1 MVRTLWILLS
11 LFGSHLV
18 LGNTTFL
25 FEGQLWDINQ
35 KIPIQGERRIRVT
48 LVSGLVNDLVVPT
61 TRTIW
66 GTERFFQFD
75 KGFILIEMGAGGGI
89 NPEDLLSPNLGVVI
103 SVADMEA
110 PVVVPIRHIP
120 NVAISSISQR
130 ASQVDVMGVMGVL
143 SSKQLTGKYP
153 SIRGLGPLNG
163 LEIGG
168 VVIRANQ
175 DRMGIGILNPQASL
189 DSEHFIRIRQGELR
203 LADGSI
209 LKSAQLNRIAQGV
222 ATTQAIVVGGDTQ
235 SLGYG
240 LTFRVGQ
247 NNKMGVLTTGGVWI
261 GDTPE
266 SGDGLMVKGGVLVGQ
281 ANTATLGTIQ
291 FLNETFMGY
300 SAMGWKQLDTQ
311 PMSTSWWV
319 QGSAGIR
326 PQSGISRLALGLQS
340 TTLSMQVVGYTR
352 ASQWLGGFAGDGS
365 GVTGINFVDLLGLLP
380 VAKGGVGVLPV
391 TANGVMVDAGKLVG
405 ATVQDQQVMMG
416 VGGGVRVVPIQITN
430 EMNGGFRGEDWVIQH
445 PTVSLW
451 VLDGG
456 EIARVSVDVSG
467 HIVGG
472 VTLNLETRYI
482 TESDMDYLYLNNA
495 GMTIRGGLLAVGGIN
510 GTVILDYLGANRVRI
525 GSENSMQKLV
535 VSGGIRVGSG
545 NRMVLGSI
553 QWNPFYDW
561 IEGYGSRGWV
571 RLDSPA
577 DERAGWRWRDLTL
590 VASGANR
597 VGIAT
602 ENPSTPLG
610 VAGNSWWGDTSV
622 LALETP
628 RIQVG
633 HTWINRDQLSSDWQ
647 FETLQSPWFLAKGQD
662 PVWQSVQV
670 DNLQLGSKPI
680 GGLSGDL
687 LFKDGIT
694 LQQMTLQS
702 LMGTPLLVGPW
713 DIQTT
718 QWILGASVTFDGGV
732 EMGPLL
738 KVPRLW
744 VNQGGN
750 QWVIRDR
757 QVAMNRLGIPYFT
770 GMVVSGDVQVGQTR
784 SNEHRTPQSDWL
796 VAGNLIVGGGIVSRV
811 SGQGGIWVDQ
821 SFSLAKSLQT
831 GLLIGAFSTPNP
843 VAKWGLMGDGGGV
856 LDWRSNTGDQLMYMT
871 AEGQLS
877 VGHTQPMAWVD
888 SRSGGDIPALLMSPG
903 FLTNTPQKGAIEFKN
918 GIWFTSDTQR
928 KSILL
933 SDTAESLAEQWAT
946 IEIQEPGILSV
957 LLLGDIQWPSTISAP
972 QGMWVDLKGGR
983 LGVNRATP
991 LAPLDIDGGLRVGSG
1006 EVIPK
1011 SIRYDNGQFKGVLD
1025 SGESRQLDNVVDSE
1039 PIVYNADKTM
1049 ASSMV
1054 NIGIGVS
1061 NPQTEIAV
1069 QGTIQ
1074 AQVFRG
1080 DGSGI
1085 LGINDQQISGQLL
1098 LSQGG
1103 GMASLN
1109 GFVIADQTG
1118 LKGSTLNLGQLLGQ
1132 SLAGFGV
1139 AVSVNRGLMIQRP
1152 KENQMII
1159 ALSQLTQSTKLEMG
1173 SFGMV
1178 SLLSLDFMG
1187 NMINMS
1193 ESNWGGYYITTQN
1206 QYLAKTG
1213 TTGLSKGLSL
1223 NGTDLIGTLGGDL
1236 ILSAPAIGIG
1246 QPTPSTRLDVNGAI
1260 RVKDSANAVSGVIRY
1275 GDSGFEGWNG
1285 ERWVA
1290 LDIGDN
1296 VPLKSAGYFVGDGS
1310 ALINLS
1316 HHYASMPLYKGGL
1329 EYVGW
1334 PYQEVIITNQNGG
1347 LESLGL
1353 SKHAIMMGGALKARQ
1368 SSIRGAFLNWD
1379 PDQGLISHM
1388 GFQQPSIN
1396 VVAGYGVRSLYFDSI
1411 GRITSASMVT
1421 FDNRY
1426 YTKLETIGLINPI
1439 GDRSIIGQFQF
1450 LGPYPI
1456 TTVGSQ
1462 PLIIEAGGDGRI
1474 GLASLRPTAL
1484 VSVGD
1489 IATPVFQS
1497 VMMQMGGELTD
1508 NTVNREGIKF
1518 KISGY
1523 GQNQSVEMIRSKP
1536 WGAGHDFVLY
1546 NRVLTS
1552 RPSGV
1557 YTSGEW
1563 VVGGATPV
1571 LIQGMMSGSYFKGD
1585 AAAVTGLLLENVQ
1598 TVLPLE
1604 KGGMSSSL
1612 IPKGA
1617 VLVGNESTVAPISI
1631 TLKGHLLIGRT
1642 GELPQM
1648 GRLDSESSDIRFIFG
1663 AGSIQLGLSRS
1674 LSTQSDM
1681 VFKQLFLD
1689 RFLRST
1695 KVSIPNGG
1703 LVLPKQ
1709 VQFGEWSR
1717 PLLEDVGVSGS
1728 MRVSAVVGLEG
1739 VSANRK
1745 MTIGQ
1750 SLTANAVIRIKELG
1764 DLTGSPQVLHGV
1776 PMIPL
1781 SFSGDT
1787 NVSGWM
1793 NVGGAGRVSADRL
1806 ILGTD
1811 QIETPI
1817 RLSGELVVDGGF
1829 NLDSLVLNQS
1839 INIYNGL
1846 WNASLGKGV
1855 GIDREPTT
1863 TLDVNGVLTI
1873 DNQAWIRQVTVN
1885 AGAVFGNGL
1894 LSIQSNGVGLNRS
1907 PATGLVMTGDGIAN
1921 GMAVLNELL
1930 VDNQWSVG
1938 GLAWVVTPLGL
1949 GIGRVPIKAL
1959 DVVGSMRSMGELSGY
1974 EMVAQHIDSGLLT
1987 ITRNR
1992 VGVGTADPRFVL
2004 DVALRTR
2011 FNQKGLFGTDPW
2023 GVVSTG
2029 LGIHQL
2035 PENALSLSGQWLV
2048 SGNVTL
2054 TTLTA
2059 NELDARGLFVSR
2071 YWNDSVGIGTKEP
2084 LEALHIVG
2092 NANVQSKV
2100 SGKGV
2105 RVLQWLVNPPQS
2117 VLVITSSGVG
2127 INRATPTMALVVVGG
2142 AAANSVTVQ
2151 RMVVPDTIKA
2161 NLGWFK
2167 TTELGVG
2174 VGITPKEALDVLGS
2188 GIIRGDTTTN
2198 RLTISER
2205 LSILNRDADVWI
2217 MVDNE
2222 TKQVRLG
2229 SGEPATLSVS
2239 GDVIISGNMFS
2250 GNVWST
2256 GNLTGDIDHMLI
2268 NKDHYLN
2275 MVINGDAS
2283 IERGDIRA
2291 DMGVGLI
2298 SVNQEKMGVG
2308 ILSASH
2314 HLHVIGSGWARKI
2327 QAGSV
2332 TINRTSLVVGTSS
2345 MRIQNSP
2352 LRIGINQPNLGATT
2366 LMDVVGDGVVSNRMI
2381 ANRLTLSNEAKLGN
2395 VVVDE
2400 SGVQIGASPING
2412 NALVGTDMQVSNL
2425 IKVGGGVSINQLDFH
2440 VGITEVSWSI
2450 NRGNGGEAL
2459 EVSGNMMVSNSF
2471 SATQF
2476 VGDGQFIHHI
2486 NTESLTGVE
2495 ALAEG
2500 LSGLFFVNGTIRP
2513 GTIFLGDGLGKYK
2526 GHTFLAINENG
2537 FTVNSSSGA
2546 ITLGLVQNIS
2556 PTGLPTFNQISL
2568 IATRSVLGL
2577 LGSGLDIKLDANR
2590 TLYLDIGKLGIN
2602 RLNPNDQL
2610 DVIGSGYYSGSLSI
2624 NPNSEPMGIV
2634 LSSQGSMGIGMM
2646 SPVPYAL
2653 AVNGNMILTR
2663 GMEAHSLLVNKELQ
2677 STVFWMGEVDGEFR
2691 VGINTQSPA
2700 SALDVDGFGSFRSHR
2715 LYANTMRGDTIK
2727 TNHLKVKQ
2735 VPSTVWGFYDQPTPW
2750 LSLGGATERQ
2760 ANITIFGVA
2769 QFKKEVSI
2777 ARGALLITPFPEVVG
2792 IRLGRSYRVPAD
2804 VSLAVYGDMLIRN
2817 QESPALLNPFGKTPS
2832 ESIMVDVEP
2841 GTVQFFAPTSQYTLS
2856 VGGEMVSN
2864 TINAIVFGGDGG
2876 QLTDLSLN
2884 SFDTGFWPI
2893 ETGGIGPMVPSGKF
2907 VGAYNGGIQF
2917 SVAKGLQLTQLAA
2930 PLSVQFS
2937 LIQPIE
2943 TSSNLQFSQLNLNP
2957 ITDDVVVLPNL
2968 SMNRSGNLR
2977 WDVGSLG
2984 VGIAIPN
2991 DTISVSGD
2999 ARTSKLDVAGQMMMQ
3014 NKELVLGTGTFSN
3027 MDGVNVVG
3035 SMTTR
3040 ENHKTTIMNICSA
3053 LQVSQFFRA
3062 GVYNTL
3068 NASNQNCLT
3077 YGTLISINIPSDFF
3091 KTATSLS
3098 PLHKLGFF
3106 VSGNAVVKGALVI
3119 PSVMWAIRDD
3129 RFYSM
3134 SMYRNDLML
3143 TVNDDRSWPSYY
3155 GSNQDLLD
3163 FQFQGMGNDYFG
3175 VRTMRVPVGYR
3186 IQASSN
3192 STERIDYIDL
3202 ETTNITANMGSVS
3215 KLTSGEFGMDF
3226 NGVSKINRLVADL
3239 VQTSTV
3245 DIVAQLINQ
3254 LENLNPDFIGNAN
3267 IANNQL
3273 ELNYAVFEKDT
3284 IRTYAYQANGVQ
3296 LYSNEKPGL
3305 QSGADSNRLNFV
3317 IDPNGISDFVS
3328 PYLQRYGIN
3337 WRTRYGIDFFL
3348 LRHVR
3353 HVKYT
3358 PIWWDARPESL
3369 YPDRIQTGDPEY
3381 DVFGYQLTEAELASR
3396 KSSSTVYPGIT
3407 SATNPVRLESSAKSD
3422 TSTPQFLFVYP
3433 YNNASNTTFF
3443 IQDNRNHCGFYY
3455 SPSFSSSYPTDHF
3468 MKQMV
3473 GVHLFTYDLKN
3484 PQGLNWR
3491 TTPYYTGHIGIAS
3504 ESNRWLGIDYG
3515 DYSEKAV
3522 NTLWDLWSVGT
3533 IKDDNLRFF
3542 EPTCAW
3548 ATTNVSLA
3556 NENPIM
3562 FAYPRFF
3569 VAGMNSAGP
3578 NILSSDRVYSLN
3590 IDGDDSG
3597 LNQLYGVGSS
3607 SEPISYLQSMQVDR
3621 ELQSGVF
3628 ATDIP
3633 HPNAVKQSQGTRLRH
3648 YSVQT
3653 PGVGGNLYALQV
3665 TCNIVGEN
3673 QFPLPSYMADI
3684 NRGNTIIQVS
3694 PANALWDEAWA
3705 TIEGSTL
3712 KVFTQSPGQ
3721 YNILIM
3727 DDRADEIW
3735 NSLGYEGSVFNANPR
3750 TTPTIHWSA
3759 ISSSVGGEGALD
3771 SLSVVCQKGG
3781 NQFILPYNTFS
3792 GREIVVGDGVNEW
3805 GKIEGNVLTVVVKT
3819 SGTYGVNIMR
3829 DRMETL
3835 PNPVQSRYGSEYQV
3849 SFPRGIIRIIQ

>member
-1 MVRTLWILLS
+1 MVQ
-11 LFGSHLV
+11 
-18 LGNTTFL
+18 GNTTFL
-25 FEGQLWDINQ
+25 FEGQLWDISK

-120 NVAISSISQR
+120 KVAISSLSQR

-175 DRMGIGILNPQASL
+175 DRMGIGISNPQASL

-222 ATTQAIVVGGDTQ
+222 ATTQAVVMGGDTQ
-235 SLGYG
+235 SLGYD

-247 NNKMGVLTTGGVWI
+247 HNKMGVLTTGGVWI

-340 TTLSMQVVGYTR
+340 TTLSMQVVGSTR
-352 ASQWLGGFAGDGS
+352 ASQWLGGFAGDGA
-365 GVTGINFVDLLGLLP
+365 GITGIKSVDLLGQLP
-380 VAKGGVGVLPV
+380 VAKGGIGVLPA
-391 TANGVMVDAGKLVG
+391 TSNGVMVDAGNLVG
-405 ATVQDQQVMMG
+405 ATIQYQQVMMG
-416 VGGGVRVVPIQITN
+416 VGGGVRVVPIQIAN

-445 PTVSLW
+445 PTVSLR

-456 EIARVSVDVSG
+456 EIARVSVDISG

-472 VTLNLETRYI
+472 VSLNLENRYM

-577 DERAGWRWRDLTL
+577 DERAGWRWRDFTL

-670 DNLQLGSKPI
+670 DNLQLGSKTI
-680 GGLSGDL
+680 GGLNGDL

-694 LQQMTLQS
+694 LQQMTVQS
-702 LMGTPLLVGPW
+702 LTGTPLWVGPW

-770 GMVVSGDVQVGQTR
+770 GMVVSGDVQVGQSR

-957 LLLGDIQWPSTISAP
+957 LLLGDIQWPSKISAP

-1025 SGESRQLDNVVDSE
+1025 SGESRQLDNVIDAE

-1085 LGINDQQISGQLL
+1085 LGINDQQIGGKLL

-1103 GMASLN
+1103 GMAPLK
-1109 GFVIADQTG
+1109 GFVIAEQTG
-1118 LKGSTLNLGQLLGQ
+1118 LKGITLNLGQLFGQ
-1132 SLAGFGV
+1132 SLDGFGV
-1139 AVSVNRGLMIQRP
+1139 AVSVNRGIMIQRP
-1152 KENQMII
+1152 KENEMII
-1159 ALSQLTQSTKLEMG
+1159 ALSQLAQSTKLEMG

-1187 NMINMS
+1187 NIINMS
-1193 ESNWGGYYITTQN
+1193 QSNWGGYYITTQN
-1206 QYLAKTG
+1206 HYLAKTG

-1236 ILSAPAIGIG
+1236 ILSAPAVGIG
-1246 QPTPSTRLDVNGAI
+1246 QPTPSTSLDVNGAI
-1260 RVKDSANAVSGVIRY
+1260 RVKDSGNAVSGVIRY
-1275 GDSGFEGWNG
+1275 GDSGLEGWNG

-1334 PYQEVIITNQNGG
+1334 PYQEVIITNQNGS

-1368 SSIRGAFLNWD
+1368 ASIRGSFLNWD

-1388 GFQQPSIN
+1388 GFQKPSIN
-1396 VVAGYGVRSLYFDSI
+1396 VLAGDGIKSLYFDSI

-1497 VMMQMGGELTD
+1497 VMMQMGGALTD

-1523 GQNQSVEMIRSKP
+1523 GQNQSVEMIRLQP
-1536 WGAGHDFVLY
+1536 WGASHDFVLY
-1546 NRVLTS
+1546 NRILTS

-1585 AAAVTGLLLENVQ
+1585 AAAVTGLLVENIQ

-1728 MRVSAVVGLEG
+1728 MRVSAVVGMEG
-1739 VSANRK
+1739 VSINRK

-1829 NLDSLVLNQS
+1829 KLDSLVLNQS

-1863 TLDVNGVLTI
+1863 TLDVNGVLSI

-1885 AGAVFGNGL
+1885 AGAVFGNGV

-1921 GMAVLNELL
+1921 GMAVLNELF
-1930 VDNQWSVG
+1930 VANQWSVG

-1949 GIGRVPIKAL
+1949 GLGRVPAKAL
-1959 DVVGSMRSMGELSGY
+1959 DIVGSMRSMGKLSAY

-2023 GVVSTG
+2023 GVISTG

-2059 NELDARGLFVSR
+2059 NELDAKGLFVSR

-2084 LEALHIVG
+2084 LEALHVVG
-2092 NANVQSKV
+2092 DVSVQSSV

-2142 AAANSVTVQ
+2142 AAANLVTAQ

-2161 NLGWFK
+2161 HLGWFN

-2174 VGITPKEALDVLGS
+2174 VGIIPNEALDVLGS
-2188 GIIRGDTTTN
+2188 GIIRGQTTTN
-2198 RLTISER
+2198 RLTISNR
-2205 LSILNRDADVWI
+2205 LSILNGDAHAWLKL
-2217 MVDNE
+2217 DNE
-2222 TKQVRLG
+2222 AKQFRLR
-2229 SGEPATLSVS
+2229 SEERAALSVS
-2239 GDVIISGNMFS
+2239 GDVMISGKMLL

-2256 GNLTGDIDHMLI
+2256 GNLNGDIDHMLI

-2275 MVINGDAS
+2275 MVINGEGS
-2283 IERGDIRA
+2283 FERGDIRA

-2298 SVNQEKMGVG
+2298 SVNQGKMGVG

-2314 HLHVIGSGWARKI
+2314 SLYVIGSGWARNI
-2327 QAGSV
+2327 QALAV
-2332 TINRTSLVVGTSS
+2332 TINRTSLAVGTSS

-2352 LRIGINQPNLGATT
+2352 LRIGINQPNLVATT

-2381 ANRLTLSNEAKLGN
+2381 VNRLTLANKAKLGY

-2400 SGVQIGASPING
+2400 NGVQFGGSPISG
-2412 NALVGTDMQVSNL
+2412 SALVGTDMQVSNL
-2425 IKVGGGVSINQLDFH
+2425 IKSGGAVSVKQLDFH
-2440 VGITEVSWSI
+2440 VGITDVALSI
-2450 NRGNGGEAL
+2450 NRDNSGEAL
-2459 EVSGNMMVSNSF
+2459 EVGGNMMVSNTL

-2486 NTESLTGVE
+2486 NMESLTGVE

-2500 LSGLFFVNGTIRP
+2500 LSGLFFVNGTVRP

-2526 GHTFLAINENG
+2526 GHTFLAVNEHG
-2537 FTVNSSSGA
+2537 VTVNGSSGA

-2556 PTGLPTFNQISL
+2556 PTGVPTFNQISL

-2577 LGSGLDIKLDANR
+2577 LGSGLDIKLEANR

-2602 RLNPNDQL
+2602 RLNPSYQL
-2610 DVIGSGYYSGSLSI
+2610 DVIGSGYYSDSLSI

-2634 LSSQGSMGIGMM
+2634 LSSQGRMGIGMM

-2653 AVNGNMILTR
+2653 AVSGEMILTR
-2663 GMEAHSLLVNKELQ
+2663 GLEAHSLLVNKELR
-2677 STVFWMGEVDGEFR
+2677 STVFWMGEVEGKFR

-2700 SALDVDGFGSFRSHR
+2700 SALDVDGVGSFRSHR

-2727 TNHLKVKQ
+2727 TTHLRLQQ
-2735 VPSTVWGFYDQPTPW
+2735 VETTVWGFYNQPKNW
-2750 LSLGGATERQ
+2750 LGLGGATEPQ
-2760 ANITIFGVA
+2760 ATITTLGSA
-2769 QFKKEVSI
+2769 QFNQDASI
-2777 ARGALLITPFPEVVG
+2777 GRGALVITSSPEVVG
-2792 IRLGRSYRVPAD
+2792 IRLGSSYRVPAN
-2804 VSLAVYGDMLIRN
+2804 VSLAVSGDMLIRN
-2817 QESPALLNPFGKTPS
+2817 QESPALVNPFGKTPS
-2832 ESIMVDVEP
+2832 ESIMVDVKL
-2841 GTVQFFAPTSQYTLS
+2841 GTVQFFAPTSQYALA
-2856 VGGEMVSN
+2856 VGGGMVSN
-2864 TINAIVFGGDGG
+2864 TINAKVFSGDGG
-2876 QLTDLSLN
+2876 PITDLSLN

-2893 ETGGIGPMVPSGKF
+2893 EAGGIGPMVPSGKF
-2907 VGAYNGGIQF
+2907 VGDYNGGLQF
-2917 SVAKGLQLTQLAA
+2917 TVARGLQLTQIAS

-2937 LIQPIE
+2937 LIQPIQ

-2957 ITDDVVVLPNL
+2957 TTGDVVGLAAL

-2977 WDVGSLG
+2977 WDVESLG
-2984 VGIAIPN
+2984 VGMNMPS
-2991 DTISVSGD
+2991 DTMAVSGN

-3027 MDGVNVVG
+3027 MEGVNVVG

-3040 ENHKTTIMNICSA
+3040 ENHKTTILNICSA

-3062 GVYNTL
+3062 GVLNTI
-3068 NASNQNCLT
+3068 NASNQSCLT
-3077 YGTLISINIPSDFF
+3077 TEMAIAINVPADFLF
-3091 KTATSLS
+3091 KTDPRFS
-3098 PLHKLGFF
+3098 PPQLINELGFF
-3106 VSGNAVVKGALVI
+3106 VSGNVVIKGALVI
-3119 PSVMWAIRDD
+3119 PSVMWAIRDN
-3129 RFYSM
+3129 RFYAM
-3134 SMYRNDLML
+3134 GLYRNDLML
-3143 TVNDDRSWPSYY
+3143 YVTDDRSWPTYY
-3155 GSNQDLLD
+3155 GSNEDVIHFKLT
-3163 FQFQGMGNDYFG
+3163 GMDNHYFA

-3202 ETTNITANMGSVS
+3202 ETTNITANMASVS

-3226 NGVSKINRLVADL
+3226 NGVSKINRLVADR

-3245 DIVAQLINQ
+3245 DIVAHLINQ

-3284 IRTYAYQANGVQ
+3284 TRTYSYQANGVQ

-3305 QSGADSNRLNFV
+3305 QSGNSSNRLNFV
-3317 IDPNGISDFVS
+3317 IDPSGISDFVS
-3328 PYLQRYGIN
+3328 PYFQRYGIN

-3353 HVKYT
+3353 HIKYT
-3358 PIWWDARPESL
+3358 PNWWDARPESL

-3422 TSTPQFLFVYP
+3422 TSTPRFFFVYP
-3433 YNNASNTTFF
+3433 YNNVSNTTFF
-3443 IQDNRNHCGFYY
+3443 TNDNRNHCGFYY
-3455 SPSFSSSYPTDHF
+3455 TPSFSSSYPTDHF

-3473 GVHLFTYDLKN
+3473 GAHLFTYDLKN
-3484 PQGLNWR
+3484 PNGLNWT
-3491 TTPYYTGHIGIAS
+3491 TTPYYTGHIGS
-3504 ESNRWLGIDYG
+3504 DSGLTSNPWLGNIYSN
-3515 DYSEKAV
+3515 YSEKTV
-3522 NTLWDLWSVGT
+3522 TTLWDLLTVAT

-3556 NENPIM
+3556 NENPILY
-3562 FAYPRFF
+3562 AYPRFF

-3607 SEPISYLQSMQVDR
+3607 SEPISYLKSMQVDR
-3621 ELQSGVF
+3621 EIQSGVF

-3633 HPNAVKQSQGTRLRH
+3633 HPNEVKQSQGTRLRH

-3653 PGVGGNLYALQV
+3653 PGVGGNLYALIV
-3665 TCNIVGEN
+3665 TCNMVGEN
-3673 QFPLPSYMADI
+3673 QFPLPSYMADM

-3705 TIEGSTL
+3705 IIEGSTL

-3735 NSLGYEGSVFNANPR
+3735 NSLGYEGSVFNANPS

-3759 ISSSVGGEGALD
+3759 IASSVGGEGSLY

-3781 NQFILPYNTFS
+3781 NQFILPYNTLG
-3792 GREIVVGDGVNEW
+3792 GRAVVVGDGINEW

-3835 PNPVQSRYGSEYQV
+3835 PNPAQSRYGSEYHV
-3849 SFPRGIIRIIQ
+3849 SSPRGIIRIIQ